1 MTLRY
6 SRFMML
12 GFILSSVG
20 VEIDGQECDDILQ
33 SSSDKKLGY
42 SQKGVCPGFV
52 KQGSTQ
58 DGDRA
63 HLNLIDWRSATNRRV
78 VESSFAAETCGALMG
93 HNMTSFAQV
102 LMSEILYGS
111 EVISA
116 VEDDGWQDL
125 CPVTLITVCKSV
137 YDTIRKDGQHVSEK
151 RNIVHVVLLRQ
162 LLTTA
167 RPDYRVSP
175 LGVSWPM
182 V

>member
-1 MTLRY
+1 
-6 SRFMML
+6 
-12 GFILSSVG
+12 
-20 VEIDGQECDDILQ
+20 
-33 SSSDKKLGY
+33 
-42 SQKGVCPGFV
+42 
-52 KQGSTQ
+52 
-58 DGDRA
+58 
-63 HLNLIDWRSATNRRV
+63 
-78 VESSFAAETCGALMG
+78 MG